1 MFGLPVVRIQWD
13 IKFFFYPS
21 HETMGISITFDV
33 SGGVAWESYL
43 STSIFIH
50 ALALAI
56 DIRYIYMVSITLVLI
71 YLFLSIF
78 SISCAM
84 CTYLLLN
91 NVSTLLT
98 RNLVPRHSHHKVDQV
113 TIPHF

>member
-1 MFGLPVVRIQWD
+1 
-13 IKFFFYPS
+13 
-21 HETMGISITFDV
+21 MGISITFDV

-50 ALALAI
+50 ALAPAI
-56 DIRYIYMVSITLVLI
+56 DIICTYIYICIYMVSITFVLI
-71 YLFLSIF
+71 YLFLSIS

-98 RNLVPRHSHHKVDQV
+98 RNLVPRHSHRKVDQV

>member
-1 MFGLPVVRIQWD
+1 
-13 IKFFFYPS
+13 
-21 HETMGISITFDV
+21 MGISITFDV

-56 DIRYIYMVSITLVLI
+56 DIICVYIYIYMVSITFVLI
-71 YLFLSIF
+71 YLFLSIS

-84 CTYLLLN
+84 CTYLYLLLN

-98 RNLVPRHSHHKVDQV
+98 RNLVPRHSHRKVDQV